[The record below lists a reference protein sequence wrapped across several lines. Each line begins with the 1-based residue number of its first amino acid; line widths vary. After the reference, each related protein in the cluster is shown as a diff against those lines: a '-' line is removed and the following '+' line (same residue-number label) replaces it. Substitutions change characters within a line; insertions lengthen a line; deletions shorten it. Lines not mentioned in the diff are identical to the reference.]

1 RRHLCIGQNGSQA
14 GRRSGKIRDA
24 ARGHQHRYAWPAG
37 EEISRASGCSRTG
50 DRLVIFAVLP
60 VKSPQN
66 AKQRLSGFLSAGQR
80 ETLARI
86 LYKQTLASLCQANG
100 IDRVAVVTS
109 DSEVAEHARRS
120 GTLVFDENEQVSH
133 SVSADAACLRAI
145 QLGATTVLLVPIAV
159 PLVTP
164 ADFSRLAAAARPA
177 RPAGPKAGSQA
188 RLIVVPSADGTG
200 TNALARTPPDVIE
213 SRFGPGSCRA
223 HLDQALSKNIHSEI
237 LPLPGLMFDIDT
249 PEDVAELLASSH
261 DSDAAIFLRTVCASK

>member
-1 RRHLCIGQNGSQA
+1 M
-14 GRRSGKIRDA
+14 
-24 ARGHQHRYAWPAG
+24 
-37 EEISRASGCSRTG
+37 
-50 DRLVIFAVLP
+50 IFAVLP
-60 VKSPQN
+60 VKTPQN

-86 LYKQTLASLCQANG
+86 LYKQTLASLCQADG

-145 QLGATTVLLVPIAV
+145 QLGATTVLLVPIDV

-249 PEDVAELLASSH
+249 PEDVAELLASPH
-261 DSDAAIFLRTVCASK
+261 DSDVAVFLRTVCASK